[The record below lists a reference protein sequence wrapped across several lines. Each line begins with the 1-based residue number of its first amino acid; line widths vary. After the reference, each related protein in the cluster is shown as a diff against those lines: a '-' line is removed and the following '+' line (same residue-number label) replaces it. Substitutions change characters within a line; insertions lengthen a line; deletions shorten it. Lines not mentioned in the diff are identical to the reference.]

1 MNDRTNSANRF
12 LIPAPLSLWNA
23 PYATAGTSS
32 PHTTYSKRRIPAN
45 LRVNAS
51 PPSRSRFR
59 PAPMTPR
66 GRMRRNCAMPSYFTV
81 PHSAAG
87 AFASPTKSNLW
98 ALLEV
103 DGKDRLASSNMPQSP
118 SVGLRAGAPDDVCP
132 FRGFLPDVFGELLRR
147 AADHIDALQ
156 SELLTQVRQRKRF
169 ADEEIANSM
178 ALATVPRKIV

>member
-1 MNDRTNSANRF
+1 MIGQIARTDFSYRHLF
-12 LIPAPLSLWNA
+12 LSGMRLMQLQERVRQIQP
-23 PYATAGTSS
+23 T
-32 PHTTYSKRRIPAN
+32 
-45 LRVNAS
+45 LRGAYRQTLRANAS

-118 SVGLRAGAPDDVCP
+118 SV
-132 FRGFLPDVFGELLRR
+132 
-147 AADHIDALQ
+147 
-156 SELLTQVRQRKRF
+156 S
-169 ADEEIANSM
+169 
-178 ALATVPRKIV
+178 